1 MQISL
6 YFNGWNLIT
15 ERQAICIMADIQEVQ
30 QQILDEFRALNDWTE
45 RYKHIIKQGQQ
56 LDPLDEEYKVEENLV
71 RGCQS
76 QVWLHTRLEDGK
88 VIFEADS
95 DAAITKGLV
104 ALMVRFYSN
113 QDPQTIIDTSPD
125 FIKKIG
131 MEQHLSPTRSNGLA
145 SMIKQ
150 MKIYA
155 MAYKTKMQK
164 EQTEA

>member
-1 MQISL
+1 MV
-6 YFNGWNLIT
+6 
-15 ERQAICIMADIQEVQ
+15 MADIQEIQ
-30 QQILDEFRALNDWTE
+30 QKIIGEFEALNDWTE
-45 RYKHIIKQGQQ
+45 RYKHIIKQGRN
-56 LDPLDEEYKVEENLV
+56 LEPLDEEYKVEENLV

-104 ALMVRFYSN
+104 ALMVQFYSG
-113 QDPQTIIDTSPD
+113 QDPDTIISTPPS

-155 MAYKTKMQK
+155 MAYKTKMEK
-164 EQTEA
+164 EGTKA

>member
-1 MQISL
+1 MPDIHDVQLQII
-6 YFNGWNLIT
+6 N
-15 ERQAICIMADIQEVQ
+15 
-30 QQILDEFRALNDWTE
+30 EFKALSDWTE
-45 RYKHIIKQGQQ
+45 RYKHIIKQGQK
-56 LDPLDEEYKVEENLV
+56 LDPLDDKYKVDDNLV

-76 QVWLHTRLEDGK
+76 QVWLHTYLDDER

-104 ALMVRFYSN
+104 ALMVRFYSG
-113 QDPQTIIDTSPD
+113 QAPDTIINTSPD

-145 SMIKQ
+145 SMVKQ

-155 MAYKTKMQK
+155 MAYKTKI
-164 EQTEA
+164 EQQAEA

>member
-1 MQISL
+1 M
-6 YFNGWNLIT
+6 
-15 ERQAICIMADIQEVQ
+15 MADIHEIQ
-30 QQILDEFRALNDWTE
+30 QQIINEFKALSDWTE
-45 RYKHIIKQGQQ
+45 RYKHIIKQGQN
-56 LDPLDEEYKVEENLV
+56 LKPLDEEHKIEENLV

-76 QVWLHTRLEDGK
+76 QVWLHTDLEDGK

-104 ALMVRFYSN
+104 ALMVRFYSG
-113 QDPQTIIDTSPD
+113 QTPKTIINTDPA

-145 SMIKQ
+145 SMVKQ

-164 EQTEA
+164 GQANA